1 MSKAK
6 FGFEVVRD
14 DKRTAHDIFTDE
26 KKVQHKFPCNIT
38 LPTRGSSKSAGYD
51 FYVPKDLQI
60 LPGQKAMFFTDVK
73 AFMPEGYVLL
83 IFIRSSMGIKHG
95 LMLSNNVGVI
105 DCDYYSN
112 PDNDGNIAMSIINT
126 SGVAVNLKAGDRV
139 AQGIFVPFGV
149 VDNDTTSEERTSGIG
164 STGK

>member
-1 MSKAK
+1 MSKGK

-51 FYVPKDLQI
+51 FYVPKDIQI
-60 LPGQKAMFFTDVK
+60 LPGQKTMFFTDVK
-73 AFMPEGYVLL
+73 AFMPDGYVLL
-83 IFIRSSMGIKHG
+83 VFIRSSMGIKHG

-112 PDNDGNIAMSIINT
+112 PDNDGNIAMSLVNT
-126 SGVAVNLKAGDRV
+126 SGIAVNLKAGDRV

-149 VDNDTTSEERTSGIG
+149 VDNDSTSEERISGIG